1 MKSNYLILY
10 HLGVIDP
17 ENDASGDDAYDE
29 F

>member
-1 MKSNYLILY
+1 MKHNYLILY

-17 ENDASGDDAYDE
+17 ENDASEDDAYDE